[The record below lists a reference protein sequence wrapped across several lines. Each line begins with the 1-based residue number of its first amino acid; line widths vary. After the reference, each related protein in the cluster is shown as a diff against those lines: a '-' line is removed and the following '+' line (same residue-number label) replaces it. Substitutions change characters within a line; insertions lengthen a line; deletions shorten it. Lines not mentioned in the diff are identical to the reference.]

1 MSTMTFDASCTC
13 FLVSTRARSGAP
25 IATGPNASAE
35 NMSSKRTAKIS
46 AVMSATAASAS
57 SDAREGPCQAL
68 KGPASMGQF
77 EVRTRAGLSHRM
89 RTLPP
94 FECHPS
100 PCSALLA
107 LPSLSL
113 LLDSAELS
121 RSSSRCGPH
130 LRDAWR
136 DAPPSL
142 GPPPEC
148 NALASLPSQYLAAWA
163 SRQAS

>member
-25 IATGPNASAE
+25 IATGPEASAE
-35 NMSSKRTAKIS
+35 NMSSKRAVKIS

-57 SDAREGPCQAL
+57 SEACEGPCQAL
-68 KGPASMGQF
+68 AGPASMGQF
-77 EVRTRAGLSHRM
+77 EVRTRLGLSQRR

-94 FECHPS
+94 LECHPS

-148 NALASLPSQYLAAWA
+148 DALALLPCQYSAGWA